1 MRSDRTLGTKP
12 YSNAT
17 RRLPPAR
24 RASGVTLGRVLR
36 ILLLVATGTAIG
48 VGLAATSACQ
58 PGVRCA
64 D

>member
-1 MRSDRTLGTKP
+1 MRSDRRPHIP
-12 YSNAT
+12 YSNAP

-36 ILLLVATGTAIG
+36 ILLLVALGTALG
-48 VGLAATSACQ
+48 AGLAATSACQ